1 MAKKNWIAGAIKHPG
16 ALRKTL
22 GAKEGKPIPA
32 AKLHKA
38 AEGNSTTAHRA
49 RLALTLRKM
58 HEGGVV
64 PETGPY
70 ELEKGE
76 NVTAKKTGSQFNH
89 NEKLSEHQESTL
101 PTRQKFDGSDEPKA
115 DPKGGNC
122 VCISPD
128 GLVKRDGK
136 KRFAY

>member
-1 MAKKNWIAGAIKHPG
+1 MSKAHPGFASVQKSIAKKSGVSSASAGAILASASRH
-16 ALRKTL
+16 A
-22 GAKEGKPIPA
+22 GKA
-32 AKLHKA
+32 AKKA
-38 AEGNSTTAHRA
+38 NP
-49 RLALTLRKM
+49 RLNKVLGKM
-58 HEGGVV
+58 HTGGMI
-64 PETGPY
+64 PQDGLY
-70 ELEKGE
+70 EMEKGE

-136 KRFAY
+136 KRFAF